1 MSKVQPLDRKQIF
14 AALAVHAPM
23 LKSQY
28 YSLTVLLD
36 EQKRKS
42 SQDPWEQD
50 IERLEKIRD
59 TLRTTLAAIE
69 RALQLMVFACSHCSK
84 CSPALDSLKDAARHC
99 SCGIC

>member
-1 MSKVQPLDRKQIF
+1 
-14 AALAVHAPM
+14 M

-42 SQDPWEQD
+42 SQDPFESE

-69 RALQLMVFACSHCSK
+69 RTLHLMVSACANCSK
-84 CSPALDSLKDAARHC
+84 CAALKSVAR
-99 SCGIC
+99 SCACNIC

>member
-1 MSKVQPLDRKQIF
+1 
-14 AALAVHAPM
+14 M

-28 YSLTVLLD
+28 YSLQVLLD

-42 SQDPWEQD
+42 SQDPFEAE

-69 RALQLMVFACSHCSK
+69 RTLQLMVSACAACSK
-84 CSPALDSLKDAARHC
+84 CSPVLDSLKDAARHC